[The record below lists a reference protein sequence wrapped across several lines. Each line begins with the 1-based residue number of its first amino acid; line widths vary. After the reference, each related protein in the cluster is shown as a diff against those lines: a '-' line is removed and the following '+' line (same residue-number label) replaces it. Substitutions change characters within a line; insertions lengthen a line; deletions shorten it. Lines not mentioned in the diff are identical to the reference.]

1 MSMML
6 YKVES
11 LPGRGEEKVVYK
23 LVLIFWYSNGNH
35 LWSSRCCT
43 LLNTSN

>member
-23 LVLIFWYSNGNH
+23 LVLIFGTVMVTTYGPRVAAH
-35 LWSSRCCT
+35 C
-43 LLNTSN
+43 